1 MALVGAGSSAIQ
13 ILPRLQKKCD
23 QVHHFVRGRTWV
35 SEPFGSVATQRA
47 IAGDKDSGN
56 CEYSFQAYV
65 RITHN
70 QSDSYSAEE
79 LKKFREDP
87 EFYWSYRKEIE
98 RYINLDH
105 SCLFPDTPAAT
116 GSKQRIIENMK
127 LKLAKKPD
135 IFDAIQPD
143 FRPGCR
149 RLTPGPGFLEA
160 LVEDNVHFTTSPI
173 TSVTK
178 DVSFKQP

>member
-1 MALVGAGSSAIQ
+1 MNHLDQLPLSGPSQETKTLV
-13 ILPRLQKKCD
+13 
-23 QVHHFVRGRTWV
+23 TV
-35 SEPFGSVATQRA
+35 STLFKHMFPSLTV
-47 IAGDKDSGN
+47 
-56 CEYSFQAYV
+56 
-65 RITHN
+65 N

-87 EFYWSYRKEIE
+87 EYYWVYRKEIE

-105 SCLFPDTPAAT
+105 SCLFPDTLAAI
-116 GSKQRIIENMK
+116 GSKQRIIDNMK
-127 LKLAKKPD
+127 LKLAKKPE
-135 IFDAIQPD
+135 IFEAIQPG

-178 DVSFKQP
+178 DVSLKQR